1 MNALRIVARRPAVA
15 VGALFLTGLLCPG
28 ASARVILHRDAATL
42 LNAPDPE
49 YPLEAKQRHERG
61 SGVFLLRV
69 TIHSGRVTQV
79 IVARSCGYKSLDDAA
94 VRGFLQ
100 WRFKPDVLVH
110 RDIHKP
116 RLTPPVSVGECLV
129 LVPLTFSL

>member
-1 MNALRIVARRPAVA
+1 MDTLRIFVRRPAIAVA
-15 VGALFLTGLLCPG
+15 AVFLIGMSCFA
-28 ASARVILHRDAATL
+28 ASTRVTLHRDPATF

-49 YPLEAKQRHERG
+49 YPLEAQRRHERG

-69 TIHSGRVTQV
+69 TIHTGRVTQV

-116 RLTPPVSVGECLV
+116 RLTPPVSAEECLV
-129 LVPLTFSL
+129 LVPLTFS